1 VVRNTHS
8 IGVEESTPIPLV
20 CSSKLSQRL
29 FLSIF
34 SRGGFLIFFVLLQ
47 VLSLLLALVLLAL
60 LALVLL
66 ALVLVSL
73 VLVILVSFINVL
85 N

>member
-1 VVRNTHS
+1 M
-8 IGVEESTPIPLV
+8 GVEESTPIPLV

-66 ALVLVSL
+66 ALVLLALVLVLVSL
-73 VLVILVSFINVL
+73 AIVILVSFINVL